1 MKHVVLKY
9 IEYCQKGDMK
19 SQLVVQDTVWITRIS
34 ICVNGGYINSVSVQ
48 NRYHKVMPIED
59 ISGVQIFLKPTII
72 TSCHDRTWTSRFEP
86 LSLSNLIVKDLSPYH
101 LHCPE
106 E

>member
-19 SQLVVQDTVWITRIS
+19 SQLVVQDTVW
-34 ICVNGGYINSVSVQ
+34 INSVSVQ